1 MTPATDAQTCV
12 RANPFDVILSDLQM
26 PGMDGPAFH
35 ASLLA
40 KAPHQAKRIAVV
52 SGAALAVAASAFL
65 AGLCWKNPLSA
76 RVCWPWPQRRV
87 ANKSQ
92 RPIHSFVGPSSSCR
106 PRLGHYGINA
116 VARAPSRG
124 DAPTEKPPGKFCRA
138 TDTAHLAGLFRP
150 AT

>member
-65 AGLCWKNPLSA
+65 ARAG
-76 RVCWPWPQRRV
+76 
-87 ANKSQ
+87 
-92 RPIHSFVGPSSSCR
+92 RPV
-106 PRLGHYGINA
+106 L
-116 VARAPSRG
+116 
-124 DAPTEKPPGKFCRA
+124 EKPFIRA
-138 TDTAHLAGLFRP
+138 GMLAMAATARGE
-150 AT
+150 